1 MITDKNHKILLAAGL
16 KLRDQL
22 GGHHFIQCT
31 IGGGGA
37 NPANGRAN
45 PSYACRDCGVK
56 AQINPEAWR
65 VWCALL
71 LSSPEEVIDVLL
83 RRGCP

>member
-31 IGGGGA
+31 IGGAGA
-37 NPANGRAN
+37 TNGRAN
-45 PSYACRDCGVK
+45 PSYACRDCDVK
-56 AQINPEAWR
+56 AEINPEAWR
-65 VWCALL
+65 VWCMLL
-71 LSSPEEVIDVLL
+71 ASSPEDVLDVLL
-83 RRGCP
+83 RRDCP